1 MLSLSALKV
10 PVLRI
15 PVIIAAICLYGIAT
29 AYSQDPGTI
38 YLEAYLQVEDAEKL
52 EQGGNFAAALRKFND
67 AKSILDNIAREHR
80 GWRPEVLN
88 YRRRKVNEAINR
100 CRKNLPSEK
109 IDNQVPGLPN
119 DLSPKINNQASLL
132 ERRDATIKQLE
143 LARKNSKRIYK
154 RHNSITRKPQRICK
168 HHKELRQV

>member
-15 PVIIAAICLYGIAT
+15 PVIIAAICLYGPA
-29 AYSQDPGTI
+29 ASYSQDPGTI

-52 EQGGNFAAALRKFND
+52 EQSGNFAAALRKFND

-88 YRRRKVNEAINR
+88 YRRR
-100 CRKNLPSEK
+100 
-109 IDNQVPGLPN
+109 
-119 DLSPKINNQASLL
+119 
-132 ERRDATIKQLE
+132 
-143 LARKNSKRIYK
+143 
-154 RHNSITRKPQRICK
+154 
-168 HHKELRQV
+168 